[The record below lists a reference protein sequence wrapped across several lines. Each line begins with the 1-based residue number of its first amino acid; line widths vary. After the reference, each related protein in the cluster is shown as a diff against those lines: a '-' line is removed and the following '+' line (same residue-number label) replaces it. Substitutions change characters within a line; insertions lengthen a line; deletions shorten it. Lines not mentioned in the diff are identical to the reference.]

1 MPGLTCADRT
11 AAHVSVV
18 PQPFESVQTAPMDRA
33 QEPFDVAIVGSRV
46 GGSVLS
52 AYLGDAGHRVLL
64 VDRATFPSDT
74 ISTHFFRGNGL
85 GGILGELGL
94 LAEIESIGAP
104 RLDRQY
110 VYADGSSA
118 SIVGEPQSPGSIGY
132 NLSVRR
138 LPLDEMLV
146 RRATRSA
153 SVELREATVVTGVL
167 WEDGRVGG
175 ILIGEEV
182 VQARWVVGADGHAS
196 VVARL
201 VDAPIQERHDPMR
214 ALYYVYLAGFA
225 PPDGSSGPDGPEF
238 SFLGDELAY
247 VFPSDGEIAC
257 VALSVNL
264 AVFGQMRGGGLDAFT
279 GRIGRHRGLASR
291 YAAATVVGRLLG
303 RGPQHSTVRVPA
315 GPGWALVGD
324 AGMHQ
329 DPWTGEGMDSA
340 ARSARA
346 LAGLLDEHLRGRRSA
361 EAVVAGY
368 HAARDAQGLENFHQ
382 TVRDGRDLSVSP

>member
-1 MPGLTCADRT
+1 MAG
-11 AAHVSVV
+11 AH
-18 PQPFESVQTAPMDRA
+18 A
-33 QEPFDVAIVGSRV
+33 FDVAIVGSRV
-46 GGSVLS
+46 GGSVLA
-52 AYLGDAGHRVLL
+52 AYLGDVGHRVLL

-85 GGILGELGL
+85 GGVLGELGL

-104 RLDRQY
+104 KLDRQY

-118 SIVGEPQSPGSIGY
+118 PIVAEPQSPGSVGY

-153 SVELREATVVTGVL
+153 SVELREGTVVTGVL
-167 WEDGRVGG
+167 SEDGKVAG
-175 ILIGEEV
+175 IRIGEEIV
-182 VQARWVVGADGHAS
+182 RARWVVGADGHAS
-196 VVARL
+196 LVARL
-201 VDAPIQERHDPMR
+201 VHASIQERHDPMR
-214 ALYYVYLAGFA
+214 ALYYVYLSGFA
-225 PPDGSSGPDGPEF
+225 PPDGADEPDGPEF

-247 VFPSDGEIAC
+247 VFPSDGATTC

-264 AVFGQMRGGGLDAFT
+264 AVFEQMRGGGLDTFT
-279 GRIGRHRGLASR
+279 ARIGRHRGLASR

-346 LAGLLDEHLRGRRSA
+346 LAGMLDEHLRGQRSA
-361 EAVVAGY
+361 QAVVSGY
-368 HAARDAQGLENFHQ
+368 HAARDAQGLDNFHQ
-382 TVRDGRDLSVSP
+382 TVRDGRDLGVSG